1 MATYVLFCTD
11 VPIPSDKTPDL
22 RRVVSMNL
30 DSMGAAIKEAC
41 RLISDGVIVWKI
53 RGPDGFIMERSDIE
67 TARRPF
73 RISSVAGSKRLK
85 MAAGAM
91 CSTVN

>member
-1 MATYVLFCTD
+1 VATYVLFCTD

-53 RGPDGFIMERSDIE
+53 RGPDGFIMER
-67 TARRPF
+67 
-73 RISSVAGSKRLK
+73 ISKPREDLSGYQAWQ
-85 MAAGAM
+85 AQ
-91 CSTVN
+91 ND